1 MCQNRL
7 GKRGNEFVSGK
18 VNVRVNVI
26 IPESSPCPS
35 FVDTSACVHC
45 SALCE
50 ML

>member
-18 VNVRVNVI
+18 MNVHVNVI
-26 IPESSPCPS
+26 IPESSACPS
-35 FVDTSACVHC
+35 FVDGSARVHF
-45 SALCE
+45 SVLCE